1 MASSEVLDALRA
13 VRFREREILA
23 LDEARQITRES
34 LSAFLRRAA
43 LSEARRVIEASGDD
57 Q

>member
-1 MASSEVLDALRA
+1 MDALRA